1 MWRHYK
7 FCCRRYV
14 ASGCICESNELI
26 GATPRVVVGSFCLL
40 LLSEEAGRC
49 SGWTI
54 SMSDANIP
62 QQHQQHH
69 HQDQIQHQ
77 QESGVLDGHQSH
89 TLGNER
95 SQLISSKAQP
105 SRCQRNTKEHTVKPV
120 IMSRCRT
127 EQISFLCSTPPLNW
141 KLTAPLQNT
150 PHLTSEWAS
159 TTSYS

>member
-1 MWRHYK
+1 M
-7 FCCRRYV
+7 

-26 GATPRVVVGSFCLL
+26 GARPRVVIGSFCLL

-54 SMSDANIP
+54 LMSDANIP

-69 HQDQIQHQ
+69 HQDQGQHQ

-95 SQLISSKAQP
+95 SLLISSKAQP
-105 SRCQRNTKEHTVKPV
+105 SRRQRNAKEDTLNAGQSRYHFHTTLELKVD
-120 IMSRCRT
+120 T
-127 EQISFLCSTPPLNW
+127 STNPI
-141 KLTAPLQNT
+141 KYT
-150 PHLTSEWAS
+150 PDACLAG
-159 TTSYS
+159 